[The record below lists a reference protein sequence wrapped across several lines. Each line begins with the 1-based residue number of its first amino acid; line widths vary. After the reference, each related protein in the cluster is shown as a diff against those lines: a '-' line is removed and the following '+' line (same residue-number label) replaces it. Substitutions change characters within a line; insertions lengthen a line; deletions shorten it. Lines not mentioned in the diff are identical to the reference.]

1 MGYLVYYK
9 YQLWNDLRPLSP
21 EGRTLRHKAYGG
33 FPVVRIGIVDDEKE
47 AREQLRAAIKR
58 FEEENHVEF
67 AVQEYD
73 SAQAYL
79 ADPHNDCDIL
89 YMDIDMPKMTGME
102 LAERIRETNGEII
115 LIFCTNLE
123 QFALNGYSVSALGFL
138 VKPVQW
144 YSLRLYLDRALKVL
158 RKREQRAREA
168 QARRIVIKNGAVSKV
183 TDAASI
189 RYVEVQQHYL
199 FYHMLERDGEAGD
212 VLKIR
217 GTMQEAADLLELRGF
232 VRCSSSFLVNLEH
245 ITAVSR
251 MNVYLGEDVLPL
263 GRTYKDAFTREFSR
277 FLAKKGWGDPC

>member
-9 YQLWNDLRPLSP
+9 YQSWNDLRPLSP

-47 AREQLRAAIKR
+47 AREQLRAAIRR

-79 ADPHNDCDIL
+79 TDPHNDCDIL

-199 FYHMLERDGEAGD
+199 FYHMLSVMGKRAMCSRSGGPCRRLRTCWSPEG
-212 VLKIR
+212 LC
-217 GTMQEAADLLELRGF
+217 AAAPA
-232 VRCSSSFLVNLEH
+232 SWSIWS
-245 ITAVSR
+245 TSR
-251 MNVYLGEDVLPL
+251 
-263 GRTYKDAFTREFSR
+263 R
-277 FLAKKGWGDPC
+277 

>member
-1 MGYLVYYK
+1 M
-9 YQLWNDLRPLSP
+9 
-21 EGRTLRHKAYGG
+21 
-33 FPVVRIGIVDDEKE
+33 VRIGIVDDEKE
-47 AREQLRAAIKR
+47 AREQLRAAIRR
-58 FEEENHVEF
+58 FEEEYQVEF
-67 AVQEYD
+67 EIQEFD

-79 ADPHNDCDIL
+79 ADPNNDCDIL

-144 YSLRLYLDRALKVL
+144 YPLRLYLERALKVIE
-158 RKREQRAREA
+158 KRTRRAQQPEM
-168 QARRIVIKNGAVSKV
+168 RRIVIKDGTVSKV
-183 TDAASI
+183 VDAASI
-189 RYVEVQQHYL
+189 RYMEVQQHYL
-199 FYHMLERDGEAGD
+199 FYHMQGDSAGRDT
-212 VLKIR
+212 VVKTR
-217 GTMQEAADLLELRGF
+217 GTMQEATDLLVPRGF

-251 MNVYLGEDVLPL
+251 MNVYLGEEALPL